1 MPTGRKALNIVQKW
15 PITLRSAHR
24 LHDPS
29 QVFES
34 QMMTVIVSHQ
44 PKSRLQ
50 LSEKPACAI
59 VSHSHT
65 VSETKASYLAPDGRD
80 EVRGPATTIVKSFTR
95 FLTLSPENKVSARA
109 VSPKANRSRFERK
122 AGEEM

>member
-29 QVFES
+29 QIFES

-80 EVRGPATTIVKSFTR
+80 EVRGASYDNSQEFYQVPNIIPGKQSI
-95 FLTLSPENKVSARA
+95 S
-109 VSPKANRSRFERK
+109 
-122 AGEEM
+122 

>member
-1 MPTGRKALNIVQKW
+1 
-15 PITLRSAHR
+15 
-24 LHDPS
+24 
-29 QVFES
+29 
-34 QMMTVIVSHQ
+34 MTVIVSHR

-50 LSEKPACAI
+50 LNEKPAYAI

-65 VSETKASYLAPDGRD
+65 VSETKASYPAPDGRD